1 MLKLLRWI
9 DCRQL
14 GCRKKR
20 FSPLFSEGIF
30 EEEQEMFGK
39 NAEGSNSKSNNRGF
53 SLIEVMIALAIFSIG
68 ILGVA
73 SMQILSV
80 NYNSHAR
87 RTTEGTSWGVERMES
102 LMTLP
107 YADALLDPIVNNPHT
122 ETRGIYNITWNV
134 TDNVDNKAIN
144 MTVSWTV
151 RGVTK
156 NILFNYVKPQDI

>member
-1 MLKLLRWI
+1 MLIFRRI
-9 DCRQL
+9 N
-14 GCRKKR
+14 KR
-20 FSPLFSEGIF
+20 RALPFVFEGDQ
-30 EEEQEMFGK
+30 EKEQEMFGK
-39 NAEGSNSKSNNRGF
+39 NAEESNSKSDQRGF

-107 YADALLDPIVNNPHT
+107 YADDNLDPATNPHT
-122 ETRGIYNITWNV
+122 DTRGIYNIIWNV

>member
-1 MLKLLRWI
+1 
-9 DCRQL
+9 
-14 GCRKKR
+14 
-20 FSPLFSEGIF
+20 
-30 EEEQEMFGK
+30 MFGK
-39 NAEGSNSKSNNRGF
+39 NAEKSNGKTDERGF

-87 RTTEGTSWGVERMES
+87 RTTEGTSWGVERMER

-107 YADALLDPIVNNPHT
+107 YDDADLDPVNNNPHT
-122 ETRGIYNITWNV
+122 DTRGIYNITWNV
-134 TDNVDNKAIN
+134 TDNTDNKIIN